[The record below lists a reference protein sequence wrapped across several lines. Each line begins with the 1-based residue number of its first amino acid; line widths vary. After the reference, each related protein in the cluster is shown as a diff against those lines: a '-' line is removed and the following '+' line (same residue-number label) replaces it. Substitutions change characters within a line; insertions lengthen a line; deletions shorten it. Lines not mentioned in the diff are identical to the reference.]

1 MVDVANRIR
10 SRSGSRVRWGPP
22 KSYNRLEAP
31 SDPFAREEFGMPA
44 EKGGTLIE
52 YSLLLAL
59 ISLVTVASIYQVQ
72 EQITLTFWRVSDATQ
87 GSPDPGTPDGNPG
100 DTAGR
105 PAGTEGSAP

>member
-1 MVDVANRIR
+1 
-10 SRSGSRVRWGPP
+10 
-22 KSYNRLEAP
+22 
-31 SDPFAREEFGMPA
+31 MPA

-100 DTAGR
+100 YLGDTAGR